1 MLKCE
6 IKDGYATIALSAD
19 DEVEAF
25 AEFLLAV
32 ELVAHR
38 LYINGV
44 DKKSIMKLLKIATKE
59 VKQEFPKLINNF
71 CTKIDEKRV
80 NKNEMDI

>member
-6 IKDGYATIALSAD
+6 IKDGNATITLSAD
-19 DEVEAF
+19 DEIEAF
-25 AEFLLAV
+25 GEFLLAV

-59 VKQEFPKLINNF
+59 VNQGFPKLNTF
-71 CTKIDEKRV
+71 CTKIDEK
-80 NKNEMDI
+80 EGE